1 MKKYIQTIGKVIRS
15 IPACITVL
23 LFGRIFYDKKYLKT
37 SWFSTLFS
45 EGWMQAYRDIWHR
58 IIYGKN
64 IGIKWPCSP
73 DIECGK
79 NVIFEPEDLPN
90 FINFGNHFQ
99 TYDAKI
105 VLGQGT
111 YIAKNVGIITSN
123 HDFQNLAEHQKG
135 KDVIIGK
142 HCRIGMNSVILPGV
156 ILGDHTIVGAGAVVT
171 HSFPD
176 GYCIIG
182 GNPARIIKALDIS
195 E

>member
-1 MKKYIQTIGKVIRS
+1 M
-15 IPACITVL
+15 
-23 LFGRIFYDKKYLKT
+23 
-37 SWFSTLFS
+37 
-45 EGWMQAYRDIWHR
+45 
-58 IIYGKN
+58 
-64 IGIKWPCSP
+64 
-73 DIECGK
+73 
-79 NVIFEPEDLPN
+79 
-90 FINFGNHFQ
+90 
-99 TYDAKI
+99 
-105 VLGQGT
+105 LGQGT

-123 HDFQNLAEHQKG
+123 HDFQNLAEDQKG

>member
-1 MKKYIQTIGKVIRS
+1 M
-15 IPACITVL
+15 
-23 LFGRIFYDKKYLKT
+23 
-37 SWFSTLFS
+37 
-45 EGWMQAYRDIWHR
+45 
-58 IIYGKN
+58 
-64 IGIKWPCSP
+64 
-73 DIECGK
+73 
-79 NVIFEPEDLPN
+79 
-90 FINFGNHFQ
+90 
-99 TYDAKI
+99 
-105 VLGQGT
+105 LGQGT

-142 HCRIGMNSVILPGV
+142 HCWIGMNSV

-182 GNPARIIKALDIS
+182 GNPARIIKTLDIS